1 MEFEWSAELRVL
13 YGLDPDGPSW
23 TPSEYQQRMV
33 SDQTPLILTPDPPLG
48 PFEFEHE
55 VVRAD
60 GAVRSYE
67 VRGEVFQADGVKWI
81 RGTVR
86 DVTVLRRSEAQQAA
100 VATLTRQALEGVPL
114 KRLLTLACGHAASAL
129 GAEAVGAL
137 ELQPDGSFALVAA
150 HGTPP
155 DMLGGEAPEQAAL
168 LAREALERNAPA
180 LVADWR
186 TDRPGHQPPQIGD
199 FEMLS
204 SIAVPI
210 RTVDSPY
217 GALGAG
223 TVASSRFGDDS
234 TDFLAAMANVLAAAI
249 ERAAHEDQIE
259 VLAAERGRLVAQTLE
274 AEERMRRR
282 VSEAIHDGALQDLLA
297 ARQDLVEAEEDGDEA
312 RGLLGRGREGIER
325 AVAGLRQAVHDL
337 HPVVLQH
344 AGLEAAV
351 AAAADNAARAGG
363 FTPTVRVAP
372 EAGGA
377 HDDLLLS
384 LSRELLNNVAKHAR
398 AGSVTVTVSVVD
410 WWVVLEVADDGGGI
424 EPGRL
429 AEAPRQGHI
438 GLASLTERVE
448 AIGGHL
454 DIESGI
460 PVGTTVRVRLP
471 PPR

>member
-1 MEFEWSAELRVL
+1 MYV
-13 YGLDPDGPSW
+13 
-23 TPSEYQQRMV
+23 
-33 SDQTPLILTPDPPLG
+33 
-48 PFEFEHE
+48 
-55 VVRAD
+55 
-60 GAVRSYE
+60 
-67 VRGEVFQADGVKWI
+67 ADGVRWV

-86 DVTVLRRSEAQQAA
+86 DVTAVRRGEAQQAA
-100 VATLTRQALEGVPL
+100 VATLTRQALEGAPL
-114 KRLLTLACGHAASAL
+114 KHLLKLACEHAASAL
-129 GAEAVGAL
+129 GAEGVGAL
-137 ELQPDGSFALVAA
+137 ELQPDGSFTLVAA
-150 HGTPP
+150 HGAP
-155 DMLGGEAPEQAAL
+155 DEMVGGRGARGGGVLAARGTRMERARARGR
-168 LAREALERNAPA
+168 LAHRPSRAPA
-180 LVADWR
+180 A
-186 TDRPGHQPPQIGD
+186 PIGD
-199 FEMLS
+199 FEILS

-210 RTVDSPY
+210 QTVDRPF

-223 TVASSRFGDDS
+223 TVASDRFGDDS

-297 ARQDLVEAEEDGDEA
+297 ARQDLVEAQEDGDEA

-377 HDDLLLS
+377 HDDLVLS
-384 LSRELLNNVAKHAR
+384 LSRELLNNVSKHA
-398 AGSVTVTVSVVD
+398 G
-410 WWVVLEVADDGGGI
+410 
-424 EPGRL
+424 P
-429 AEAPRQGHI
+429 AP
-438 GLASLTERVE
+438 
-448 AIGGHL
+448 
-454 DIESGI
+454 
-460 PVGTTVRVRLP
+460 
-471 PPR
+471 